1 MMLNEE
7 KDRLFIG
14 LKRVVNLL
22 DHEFSKNF
30 IR

>member
-1 MMLNEE
+1 MGYE
-7 KDRLFIG
+7 KKVHLFLG